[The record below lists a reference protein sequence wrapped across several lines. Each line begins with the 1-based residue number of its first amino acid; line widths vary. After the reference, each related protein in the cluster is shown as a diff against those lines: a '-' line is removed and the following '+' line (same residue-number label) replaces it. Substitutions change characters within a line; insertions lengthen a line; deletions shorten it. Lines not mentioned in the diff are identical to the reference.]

1 MARSDYSEDED
12 YYTQEFERGGVV
24 SVWLGLADGS
34 SDMDADV
41 LQDLCGVG
49 YYSLDNQEGMNF
61 DFKLVPVREL
71 LSQLSYSSSF
81 LAPAIEKADAMGL
94 SQARWVTVQYDFS
107 YSPAR
112 VQRPIAPD
120 PVFLGVF
127 EYSAQVG
134 QDA

>member
-1 MARSDYSEDED
+1 MARRDYSEDED
-12 YYTQEFERGGVV
+12 YYTQDFERDGVV
-24 SVWLGLADGS
+24 SIWIGLSNGS
-34 SDMDADV
+34 SEVDV

-61 DFKLVPVREL
+61 DFKLVPVGEL
-71 LSQLSYSSSF
+71 LSRLSYSSSF
-81 LAPAIEKADAMGL
+81 MKATVEKANAMSL
-94 SQARWVTVQYDFS
+94 SQARWVTVQYDFA

-112 VQRPIAPD
+112 VQRPIAAD